1 MKDFDIIT
9 FKYNDKE
16 NYNQALKIRRTVF
29 IEGQGVPENI
39 EIDQNEN
46 LATYFLGHYQ
56 QKPVV
61 TGRIR
66 EYGQNIK
73 FERIATLPDF
83 RGLGLGKKLMS
94 FMLSYSLEKFP
105 NHQPM
110 MNAQESAISFYT
122 QLGWQP
128 EGDYFYEADIKH
140 QKLTYPLNQ

>member
-1 MKDFDIIT
+1 MSILIKIVKDNSD
-9 FKYNDKE
+9 YQE
-16 NYNQALKIRRTVF
+16 VLKIRRLVF
-29 IEGQGVPENI
+29 IQEQNVPEEI
-39 EIDQNEN
+39 EIDQNEKT
-46 LATYFLGHYQ
+46 ATYFLGFYHD
-56 QKPVV
+56 KPVV

-94 FMLSYSLEKFP
+94 FMLSYSLENFP

-122 QLGWQP
+122 QIGWQP
-128 EGDYFYEADIKH
+128 EGDYFFEADIKH